1 MHAVGVRVQVKPRLR
16 LTRRGRFV
24 LFALFLLLSAGVI
37 ALGATASRAA
47 DPPTETVTT
56 VVRPGDTLGS
66 IAGRHFPDH
75 DPVASVET
83 IRRVNRLD
91 GYGIY
96 AGQELILPHDR

>member
-1 MHAVGVRVQVKPRLR
+1 MGVRVQVKPRLR

-56 VVRPGDTLGS
+56 VVRPGDTLWS